1 MSTFDQGS
9 SRNLAAPA
17 KRPTGSIDLSVLP
30 PTFVAPKPEAA

>member
-1 MSTFDQGS
+1 MSTFDS

-17 KRPTGSIDLSVLP
+17 KAPTGPVDFSVLP